1 MERVRFGGVRT
12 KGTYQRPWLPP
23 CAWEPWQ
30 PLAPLEKAKSKL
42 GLVRNRNGQVNSCS
56 VILAQLRPR
65 EHQPLGETSSPLTFP
80 ACKLQLGTPGGWA
93 SGTQRRNS
101 SSYSSPNC
109 PGTRDPRAPS
119 KSTVSALM
127 REELCRRGP
136 GRGSGEARMA
146 RNPETPRLGQDRPA
160 RREGRGRG
168 RAGQHLGLVDW
179 LGEGQMWPH
188 GAGHRQRGAGLGR
201 LPRFIHQS
209 VRPVTH
215 LLKRVL
221 NVLWTLSSATPGRS
235 GAVS

>member
-1 MERVRFGGVRT
+1 MRFGGVRT

-101 SSYSSPNC
+101 SPYSSPNC
-109 PGTRDPRAPS
+109 PGTRDPRAPR

-127 REELCRRGP
+127 REELCRRGAQQ
-136 GRGSGEARMA
+136 GKRRGLDSSKCGDTEAGSG
-146 RNPETPRLGQDRPA
+146 Q
-160 RREGRGRG
+160 
-168 RAGQHLGLVDW
+168 AGQ
-179 LGEGQMWPH
+179 EGGKRKRESWPTS
-188 GAGHRQRGAGLGR
+188 G
-201 LPRFIHQS
+201 PR
-209 VRPVTH
+209 
-215 LLKRVL
+215 
-221 NVLWTLSSATPGRS
+221 
-235 GAVS
+235 